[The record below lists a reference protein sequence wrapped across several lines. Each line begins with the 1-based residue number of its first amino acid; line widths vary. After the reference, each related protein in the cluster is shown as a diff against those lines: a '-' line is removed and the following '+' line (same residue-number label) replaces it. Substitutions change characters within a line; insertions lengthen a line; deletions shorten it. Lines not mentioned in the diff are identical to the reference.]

1 MENLTIKN
9 ILQKDIE
16 RKINGV
22 VKADSNEK
30 ETIITE
36 LNEYVVTEEI
46 RERLTKF
53 FDKYIDSINFPTEDM
68 GVWISGFFGSGKS
81 HFLKMIGHILENNT
95 YDGKKVVDFFKDKI
109 DDAILMGNIE
119 KAAEIPTDVILFNID
134 NVSDQDTYQNKDSIA
149 LAFLKKFNEYLGFT
163 RDDIEIAEFERKLW
177 EDKKL
182 EEFKK
187 SFEEESGKTW
197 KDGNRNLDFYSDD
210 FIDVVEK
217 LGIMSRESAERWL
230 ERDMIRSI
238 SAESFRD
245 ILENYLKIKG
255 PKHRIVFLV
264 DEIGQYIGDN
274 SKLMLNLQTLVE
286 TLGVKFKGRVWVGVT
301 SQQDLS
307 SILNNSEHRKNDFS
321 KIQDRFKTM
330 LALSS
335 GNIDEVIKKRLL
347 IKKKIEGEDLEK
359 IFDKKRVEIE
369 NLIHFEKT
377 MTLPLYD
384 DNKDFSETYPF
395 VAYQFN
401 LLQKVFEKVRNMG
414 HSGQHMSRGERSLL
428 SSFQEAGIKV
438 KDKNIG
444 ILVPF
449 NYFYE
454 SIEQFLEDNVR
465 RPFIHARNEKGIDDF
480 GLEVLKL
487 LFLLK
492 GINGIEPTL
501 NNLTSFMID
510 SMDCDR
516 IELEKKIKKALEKL
530 EKEVLIQKDGEN
542 YYFLTNEEQD
552 INREIEREDIDLKKI
567 DEKIDSYIFKEIFTK
582 NTILMEE
589 TGNKYG
595 FTRTIDET
603 VYGKIGEDLAITIF
617 TERADNYDNVA
628 VIGTRQENDL
638 ILRLTKDDETY
649 RNEIKLFLKVESY
662 IRNKQKDNERES
674 IIRILEIKQRENK
687 IRDRRIK
694 SELERLIGE
703 AEVFVYGQKQDIK
716 TKDAS
721 KKIEESLKALANHRF
736 HKAKLV
742 KKPYDE
748 AEIRNIL
755 SYVYDT
761 EKNGILFDIK
771 KDIESNIN
779 SEAIKE
785 VLERITLLEKRGD
798 TPITLKNISE
808 YYLRSPYGWGQL
820 TINGLVGELWKYKLI
835 DLQESKV
842 LVTDENIATNLLTKL
857 QNKNLEKIVISLRE
871 EIDPELIKKVNN
883 LLKEIKTIKEDTG
896 EVSLDSPK
904 EDLLEILKRKIGI
917 AKSYKIECEH
927 SKYPGK
933 KELNDW
939 IDLLD
944 EIILSKD
951 NAEKTLKNFLG
962 MEDELLKE
970 YDKVDRVFDF
980 FTSSKKERYD
990 KAIEKTNKIEEYK
1003 DYIGSLKETDAYKTI
1018 EEIRLDKNI
1027 YERIR
1032 EFDDLISEL
1041 DKAKDRL
1048 IEIEKTSLKEKVEKF
1063 KKEFSEKLKDNP
1075 EIIKKIE
1082 EKLNEFLEKEV
1093 NNKDN
1098 SNDMAIF
1105 MKSKKLENIVNNFE
1119 EEYKNSAKK
1128 EIEKLENYLNEV
1140 AEDKTD
1146 IDELRKSIKSTY
1158 NNYKDEI
1165 AKSDIKNVSVTIAK
1179 AIKDKEDFN
1188 AEINGKAK
1196 KKERMKLRKISIN
1209 SKSNIESEEQM
1220 NEYISVIEKD
1230 IEKLKNEMLEAIK
1243 NNKIVDIG

>member
-1 MENLTIKN
+1 MSNLTIKS

-30 ETIITE
+30 DTIITE

-46 RERLTKF
+46 RKRLIKF
-53 FDKYIDSINFPTEDM
+53 FDKYVDSINSPTEDM

-95 YDGKKVVDFFKDKI
+95 YDGKKVVDFFKEKI

-134 NVSDQDTYQNKDSIA
+134 NVSDQDTHQNKDSIA

-163 RDDIEIAEFERKLW
+163 RDDIEIAEFERRLW
-177 EDKKL
+177 EDGKL

-187 SFEEESGKTW
+187 AFEEESGKTW
-197 KDGNRNLDFYSDD
+197 KDANRNLDFHSDD

-217 LGIMSRESAERWL
+217 LEIMTRESAERWL
-230 ERDMIRSI
+230 ERGIVRSI
-238 SAESFRD
+238 NAESFRD
-245 ILENYLKIKG
+245 IIENYLKMKD
-255 PKHRIVFLV
+255 PKHRVVFLV

-286 TLGVKFKGRVWVGVT
+286 TLGVKFKGRIWVGVT
-301 SQQDLS
+301 SQQDLG

-321 KIQDRFKTM
+321 KIQDRFKTI
-330 LALSS
+330 LSLSS

-359 IFDKKRVEIE
+359 LFDKNEIE
-369 NLIHFEKT
+369 IKNLIHFEAQ
-377 MTLPLYD
+377 MTLPLYSS
-384 DNKDFSETYPF
+384 NKDFSETYPF
-395 VAYQFN
+395 VGYQFN

-438 KDKNIG
+438 KDKNIR

-510 SMDCDR
+510 SIDCDR

-530 EKEVLIQKDGEN
+530 EREVLIQKDGDN

-552 INREIEREDIDLKKI
+552 INREIEREDIDFKKI

-582 NTILMEE
+582 NSIIMED

-595 FTRTIDET
+595 FGRTLDET
-603 VYGKIGEDLAITIF
+603 LFSKAGEELAITIF
-617 TERADNYDNVA
+617 TESAEHYNNVA
-628 VIGTRQENDL
+628 IVSTKPESNLVIRFANNDL
-638 ILRLTKDDETY
+638 TY

-662 IRNKQKDNERES
+662 IRNRQKDNERES

-694 SELERLIGE
+694 SELERIIGE
-703 AEVFVYGQKQDIK
+703 AEVFIYGQKQDIK
-716 TKDAS
+716 TKDAA
-721 KKIEESLKALANHRF
+721 KKIEESLKALANF
-736 HKAKLV
+736 KFVNAKLV

-748 AEIRNIL
+748 AAIRKTL
-755 SYVYDT
+755 SYVIDSD
-761 EKNGILFDIK
+761 KNGTLFDIK
-771 KDIESNIN
+771 DPN
-779 SEAIKE
+779 SEAISE
-785 VLERITLLEKRGD
+785 VLKRIKSLEDRGS
-798 TPITLKNISE
+798 TPITLKNLSE
-808 YYLRSPYGWGQL
+808 YFLKTPYGWSQL
-820 TINGLVGELWKYKLI
+820 TINGLVGELWKYRYINLE
-835 DLQESKV
+835 ESKV
-842 LVTDENIATNLLTKL
+842 LVTNIDDATDLLIKL
-857 QNKNLEKIVISLRE
+857 QTKNLEKIVISLRE
-871 EIDPELIKKVNN
+871 EIDPELVKKVNN
-883 LLKEIKTIKEDTG
+883 LLKNIKIPNENTG
-896 EVSLDSPK
+896 EVTLNSPK
-904 EDLLEILKRKIGI
+904 EDLLDILRKKINI
-917 AKSYKIECEH
+917 AKSYKSQAEH
-927 SKYPGK
+927 NNYPGQ
-933 KELNDW
+933 KELSDW
-939 IDLLD
+939 IELLE
-944 EIILSKD
+944 EIILSRD
-951 NAEKTLKNFLG
+951 NAEKTLKYFLE
-962 MEDELLKE
+962 MKDELSKE

-980 FTSSKKERYD
+980 FTSPKKGRYD
-990 KAIEKTNKIEEYK
+990 EVIQKINKIEEYK
-1003 DYIGSLKETDAYKTI
+1003 DYIGNLKETPAYKTI
-1018 EEIRLDKNI
+1018 EEIRNDKNI

-1032 EFDDLISEL
+1032 EFDELITEL
-1041 DKAKDRL
+1041 DKEKDKL
-1048 IEIEKTSLKEKVEKF
+1048 IELEKESLRAKVEKYR
-1063 KKEFSEKLKDNP
+1063 EDFSEKLKNNT
-1075 EIIKKIE
+1075 EILEKLE
-1082 EKLNEFLEKEV
+1082 EKFNNFLENEV
-1093 NNKDN
+1093 NNSDS

-1105 MKSKKLENIVNNFE
+1105 MKSKKLENIVSKFE
-1119 EEYKNSAKK
+1119 DEYKNYARK
-1128 EIEKLENYLNEV
+1128 EIEKLESYLNEV

-1146 IDELRKSIKSTY
+1146 IDKLRQSIKSTY
-1158 NNYKDEI
+1158 NNYKNEI
-1165 AKSDIKNVSVTIAK
+1165 AKSDIRNISATITK
-1179 AIKDKEDFN
+1179 AIKDKDDFY
-1188 AEINGKAK
+1188 AELNGKAK
-1196 KKERMKLRKISIN
+1196 KKERVILRKVSIS
-1209 SKSNIESEEQM
+1209 SKTNIETEDQV
-1220 NEYISVIEKD
+1220 NDYISRIEKD

>member
-177 EDKKL
+177 EDEKL

-230 ERDMIRSI
+230 ERDMVRSI

-492 GINGIEPTL
+492 GINGIESTL

-582 NTILMEE
+582 NSILIEE

-603 VYGKIGEDLAITIF
+603 LFSKAGEELAITIF
-617 TERADNYDNVA
+617 TESAEHYNNVA
-628 VIGTRQENDL
+628 IVSTKPESDLVIRFANNDL
-638 ILRLTKDDETY
+638 TY

-694 SELERLIGE
+694 SELERIIEE
-703 AEVFVYGQKQDIK
+703 AEVFIYGQKQDIK

-721 KKIEESLKALANHRF
+721 KKIEESLKTLANF
-736 HKAKLV
+736 KFVNAKLV

-748 AEIRNIL
+748 AAIRNSL
-755 SYVYDT
+755 SYVIDSD
-761 EKNGILFDIK
+761 KNGTLFDIK
-771 KDIESNIN
+771 DPN
-779 SEAIKE
+779 SEAISE
-785 VLERITLLEKRGD
+785 VLKRIKSLEDRGS
-798 TPITLKNISE
+798 TPITLKNLSE
-808 YYLRSPYGWGQL
+808 YFLKTPYGWSQL
-820 TINGLVGELWKYKLI
+820 TINGLVGELWKYRYINLE
-835 DLQESKV
+835 ESKV
-842 LVTDENIATNLLTKL
+842 LVTNIDDATDLLIKL
-857 QNKNLEKIVISLRE
+857 QTKNLEKIVISLRE
-871 EIDPELIKKVNN
+871 EIDPELVKKVNN
-883 LLKEIKTIKEDTG
+883 LLKNIKIPNENTG
-896 EVSLDSPK
+896 EVTLNSPK
-904 EDLLEILKRKIGI
+904 EDLLDILRKKINI
-917 AKSYKIECEH
+917 AKSYKSQAEH
-927 SKYPGK
+927 NNYPGQ
-933 KELNDW
+933 KELSDW
-939 IDLLD
+939 IELLE
-944 EIILSKD
+944 EIILSRD
-951 NAEKTLKNFLG
+951 NAEKTLKYFLE
-962 MEDELLKE
+962 MKDELSKE

-980 FTSSKKERYD
+980 FTSPKKGRYD
-990 KAIEKTNKIEEYK
+990 EVIQKINKIEEYK
-1003 DYIGSLKETDAYKTI
+1003 DYIGNLKETPAYKII
-1018 EEIRLDKNI
+1018 EEIRNDKNI

-1032 EFDDLISEL
+1032 EFDELITDL
-1041 DKAKDRL
+1041 DKEKDKL
-1048 IEIEKTSLKEKVEKF
+1048 IELEKESLRAKVEKYR
-1063 KKEFSEKLKDNP
+1063 EDFSEKLKDNT
-1075 EIIKKIE
+1075 EILKKLE
-1082 EKLNEFLEKEV
+1082 EKFNNFLENEV
-1093 NNKDN
+1093 NNSDS

-1105 MKSKKLENIVNNFE
+1105 MKSKKLENIVSKFE
-1119 EEYKNSAKK
+1119 DEYKNYARK
-1128 EIEKLENYLNEV
+1128 EIEKLESYLNEV

-1146 IDELRKSIKSTY
+1146 IDKLRQSIKSTY
-1158 NNYKDEI
+1158 NNYKNEI
-1165 AKSDIKNVSVTIAK
+1165 AKSDIRNISATITK
-1179 AIKDKEDFN
+1179 AIKDKDDFY
-1188 AEINGKAK
+1188 AELNGKAK
-1196 KKERMKLRKISIN
+1196 KKERVKLRKISIN
-1209 SKSNIESEEQM
+1209 SKSNIESEDEAK
-1220 NEYISVIEKD
+1220 EYILAIEKD

>member
-1 MENLTIKN
+1 MSDLTIKS

-30 ETIITE
+30 DTIITE

-46 RERLTKF
+46 RKRLIKF
-53 FDKYIDSINFPTEDM
+53 FDKYVDSINFPTEDM

-95 YDGKKVVDFFKDKI
+95 YDGKTVVDFFKEKI

-134 NVSDQDTYQNKDSIA
+134 NVSDQDTHQNKDSIA

-177 EDKKL
+177 EDGKL
-182 EEFKK
+182 EDFKK
-187 SFEEESGKTW
+187 AFEEESGKTW
-197 KDGNRNLDFYSDD
+197 KDANRNLDFHSDD

-217 LGIMSRESAERWL
+217 LEIMTRESAERWL
-230 ERDMIRSI
+230 ERDIVRSI
-238 SAESFRD
+238 NAESFRD
-245 ILENYLKIKG
+245 IIENYLKMKD
-255 PKHRIVFLV
+255 PKHRVVFLV

-301 SQQDLS
+301 SQQDLG

-321 KIQDRFKTM
+321 KIQDRFKTI
-330 LALSS
+330 LSLSS

-359 IFDKKRVEIE
+359 LFDKNRVEIE
-369 NLIHFEKT
+369 NLINFET
-377 MTLPLYD
+377 QMTLPLYD
-384 DNKDFSETYPF
+384 NAVDFSETYPF

-501 NNLTSFMID
+501 NNLTSFMVD

-582 NTILMEE
+582 NSILMEE
-589 TGNKYG
+589 TGNKYN

-603 VYGKIGEDLAITIF
+603 VYSKSGEDLAITIF
-617 TERADNYDNVA
+617 TERADDYDNVA
-628 VIGTRQENDL
+628 IIGTRQESDL
-638 ILRLTKDDETY
+638 ILRLAKDDETY

-721 KKIEESLKALANHRF
+721 KKIEESLKVLANHRF

-771 KDIESNIN
+771 KDVESNIN

-842 LVTDENIATNLLTKL
+842 LVTDENTATNLLTKL

-904 EDLLEILKRKIGI
+904 EDLLEILKGKIGI
-917 AKSYKIECEH
+917 ANSYKIKCEH

-933 KELNDW
+933 KELSDW
-939 IDLLD
+939 VELLE
-944 EIILSKD
+944 EIILSRD
-951 NAEKTLKNFLG
+951 NAEKTLKNFLE
-962 MEDELLKE
+962 MKDEISKE
-970 YDKVDRVFDF
+970 YYKVDRVFDF
-980 FTSSKKERYD
+980 FTSSKKDRYD
-990 KAIEKTNKIEEYK
+990 KAIEKINKIEDYK

-1018 EEIRLDKNI
+1018 EEIRNDKNI

-1041 DKAKDRL
+1041 DKAKDEL
-1048 IEIEKTSLKEKVEKF
+1048 IEIEKTSLKEKVEKY

-1075 EIIKKIE
+1075 EIIKKLE

-1165 AKSDIKNVSVTIAK
+1165 AKSDIKNISVTIAK

-1196 KKERMKLRKISIN
+1196 KKERVKLRKISIN
-1209 SKSNIESEEQM
+1209 SKSNIESEEEVK
-1220 NEYISVIEKD
+1220 EYILAIEKD

>member
-1 MENLTIKN
+1 M
-9 ILQKDIE
+9 QKDIE

-53 FDKYIDSINFPTEDM
+53 FDKYVDSINFPTEDM

-134 NVSDQDTYQNKDSIA
+134 NVSDQDTHQNKDSIA

-163 RDDIEIAEFERKLW
+163 RDDIEIAEFERRLW
-177 EDKKL
+177 EDGKL

-187 SFEEESGKTW
+187 AFEEESGKTW
-197 KDGNRNLDFYSDD
+197 KDANRNLDFHSDD

-217 LGIMSRESAERWL
+217 LKIMTRESAERWL
-230 ERDMIRSI
+230 ERDIVRSI
-238 SAESFRD
+238 NAESFRD
-245 ILENYLKIKG
+245 IIENYLKMKD
-255 PKHRIVFLV
+255 PKHRVVFLV

-301 SQQDLS
+301 SQQDLG

-321 KIQDRFKTM
+321 KIQDRFKTI
-330 LALSS
+330 LSLSS

-359 IFDKKRVEIE
+359 LFDKNRVEIE
-369 NLIHFEKT
+369 NLINFET
-377 MTLPLYD
+377 QMTLPLYD
-384 DNKDFSETYPF
+384 SAKDFSETYPF

-438 KDKNIG
+438 KDKNIR

-465 RPFIHARNEKGIDDF
+465 RPFIHARNEKKVDDF

-492 GINGIEPTL
+492 GINGINPTL

-510 SMDCDR
+510 SIDCDR

-530 EKEVLIQKDGEN
+530 EREVLIQKDGDN

-582 NTILMEE
+582 NSIIMED

-595 FTRTIDET
+595 FSRTLDET
-603 VYGKIGEDLAITIF
+603 PFSKAGEELAITIF
-617 TERADNYDNVA
+617 TERAEDYDNVSM
-628 VIGTRQENDL
+628 VGTRPESDL
-638 ILRLTKDDETY
+638 IIRLPNDDETY

-674 IIRILEIKQRENK
+674 IIRILEIKQRENS
-687 IRDRRIK
+687 IRNRRIK
-694 SELERLIGE
+694 NELERIIGE
-703 AEVFVYGQKQDIK
+703 AEVFIYGQKQDIK
-716 TKDAS
+716 TKDAA
-721 KKIEESLKALANHRF
+721 KKIEESLKALANF
-736 HKAKLV
+736 KFVNAKLV

-748 AEIRNIL
+748 AAIRNSL
-755 SYVYDT
+755 SYVIDSD
-761 EKNGILFDIK
+761 KNGTLFDIK
-771 KDIESNIN
+771 DPN
-779 SEAIKE
+779 SEAISE
-785 VLERITLLEKRGD
+785 VLKRIKSLEDRGS
-798 TPITLKNISE
+798 TPITLKNLSE
-808 YYLRSPYGWGQL
+808 YFLKTPYGWSQL
-820 TINGLVGELWKYKLI
+820 TINGLVGELWKYRYINLE
-835 DLQESKV
+835 ESKV
-842 LVTDENIATNLLTKL
+842 LVTNIDDATDLLIKL
-857 QNKNLEKIVISLRE
+857 QTKNLEKIVISLRE
-871 EIDPELIKKVNN
+871 EIDPELVKKVNN
-883 LLKEIKTIKEDTG
+883 LLKNIKIPNENTG
-896 EVSLDSPK
+896 EVTLNSPK
-904 EDLLEILKRKIGI
+904 EDLLDILRKKINI
-917 AKSYKIECEH
+917 AKSYKSQAEH
-927 SKYPGK
+927 NNYPGQ
-933 KELNDW
+933 KELSDW
-939 IDLLD
+939 IELLE
-944 EIILSKD
+944 EIILSRD
-951 NAEKTLKNFLG
+951 NAEKTLKYFLE
-962 MEDELLKE
+962 MKDELSKE

-980 FTSSKKERYD
+980 FTSPKKGRYD
-990 KAIEKTNKIEEYK
+990 EVIQKINKIEDFK
-1003 DYIGSLKETDAYKTI
+1003 DCIGSLKETPAYKTI
-1018 EEIRLDKNI
+1018 EEIMADKNI
-1027 YERIR
+1027 YERIKDF
-1032 EFDDLISEL
+1032 ENLITEL
-1041 DKAKDRL
+1041 NKEQDRL
-1048 IEIEKTSLKEKVEKF
+1048 VELEKTSLKAKVEKYRE
-1063 KKEFSEKLKDNP
+1063 EFSEKLKDNL
-1075 EIIKKIE
+1075 EILKNLE
-1082 EKLNEFLEKEV
+1082 EKFNDFLENEV
-1093 NNKDN
+1093 NNRDS

-1105 MKSKKLENIVNNFE
+1105 MKSKKLENIVSKFE
-1119 EEYKNSAKK
+1119 EEYKESAIK
-1128 EIEKLENYLNEV
+1128 EIEKLERYLNEIT
-1140 AEDKTD
+1140 EDKSD
-1146 IDELRKSIKSTY
+1146 IEKLVKSIKSTY
-1158 NNYKDEI
+1158 SNYKNEI
-1165 AKSDIKNVSVTIAK
+1165 AKSDIKNISATITR
-1179 AIKDKEDFN
+1179 AINDKEGFH

-1196 KKERMKLRKISIN
+1196 KKERLVLRKISMN
-1209 SKSNIESEEQM
+1209 SKTNIETEDQV
-1220 NEYISVIEKD
+1220 NDYISRIEKD
-1230 IEKLKNEMLEAIK
+1230 IEKLKNEMLEAIRS
-1243 NNKIVDIG
+1243 NKIIDIG